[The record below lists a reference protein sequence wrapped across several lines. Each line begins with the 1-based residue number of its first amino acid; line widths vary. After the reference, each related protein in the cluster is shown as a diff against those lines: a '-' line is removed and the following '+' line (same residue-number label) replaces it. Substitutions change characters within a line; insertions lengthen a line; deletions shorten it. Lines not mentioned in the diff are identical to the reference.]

1 MVIPELWRR
10 KMTEDI
16 LISIII
22 PVYNAEKY
30 LAETLKSLTKQSYAN
45 LEIICIDDGSKDRSA
60 EIIHIFQS
68 EDSRIKYIKQ
78 ENSGPGAARNNGISL
93 AQGKY
98 IVFQDSDDLL
108 HNDAIRIMLEHAEK
122 ENADVCI
129 VSYQTFSDSYAEDF
143 PISDYQVEICTGDLP
158 LQFEDYQT
166 FRGHPWGKLYRS
178 DIVKLLK
185 FPDLRSGEDTFFNI
199 DVMANCR
206 KVVVIPVPL
215 YGYRENA
222 ASLTH
227 SVKHHRESIEAGEA
241 ISLHCIELFSQ
252 SKISE
257 AAAVALLWRYGTNCI
272 MLHTLLMMN
281 NPSLASVERK
291 ELLKIVRESLQRIR
305 ESIPWKKHF
314 ISQKYRMIYYIAIF
328 CRMAWIFRILF
339 AFRSLV
345 LKVKS

>member
-1 MVIPELWRR
+1 M
-10 KMTEDI
+10 
-16 LISIII
+16 
-22 PVYNAEKY
+22 
-30 LAETLKSLTKQSYAN
+30 
-45 LEIICIDDGSKDRSA
+45 
-60 EIIHIFQS
+60 
-68 EDSRIKYIKQ
+68 
-78 ENSGPGAARNNGISL
+78 
-93 AQGKY
+93 
-98 IVFQDSDDLL
+98 
-108 HNDAIRIMLEHAEK
+108 
-122 ENADVCI
+122 
-129 VSYQTFSDSYAEDF
+129 
-143 PISDYQVEICTGDLP
+143 
-158 LQFEDYQT
+158 
-166 FRGHPWGKLYRS
+166 
-178 DIVKLLK
+178 KLLK

-199 DVMANCR
+199 DVMSNCR

-305 ESIPWKKHF
+305 ENIPWKNHF
-314 ISQKYRMIYYIAIF
+314 ISQKYRFIYYITIRY
-328 CRMAWIFRILF
+328 RMKWVFFLLIQLRKFF
-339 AFRSLV
+339 
-345 LKVKS
+345 LK